1 MLINKALN
9 LNSNFKIIK
18 YHYFK
23 KNRTTNQVLS
33 SIFNH
38 NLIKIAIIKRI
49 FKNIMHK
56 QDAIYLDQLCPK
68 INNKSWRESI
78 HKITK
83 YKCIYCGKPSESLD
97 HLHPMSRGGISITS
111 NCVPCCLSCNGKKSD
126 SEVLSWYRKQ
136 NFYDPR
142 RAMAIRAWFNDDLR
156 LASVLLNYSN

>member
-1 MLINKALN
+1 MIILKRIGLITKSYTL
-9 LNSNFKIIK
+9 F
-18 YHYFK
+18 
-23 KNRTTNQVLS
+23 
-33 SIFNH
+33 FNY
-38 NLIKIAIIKRI
+38 NLIKFAIIKRI

-68 INNKSWRESI
+68 VNNKSWRDSI

-142 RAMAIRAWFNDDLR
+142 RAMAIRAWFNDDLK
-156 LASVLLNYSN
+156 LASVLLKYIN